1 MVLGSRNPVAGPY
14 HNFSMPEPGGVC
26 VAMHGAC
33 ERHPLLGFLSLVLPP
48 LCAGNAVVAI
58 AHPSHPLGAL
68 LVAESAPTADV
79 PPGALNV
86 LTGQSAELAT
96 WIAGHRDV
104 DSVHAAADSET
115 AAILR
120 GGAAENL
127 KRVHV
132 LPENEEFSDED
143 RWRSP
148 RRLTPFIETKTI
160 WHPSAC

>member
-1 MVLGSRNPVAGPY
+1 
-14 HNFSMPEPGGVC
+14 
-26 VAMHGAC
+26 
-33 ERHPLLGFLSLVLPP
+33 
-48 LCAGNAVVAI
+48 
-58 AHPSHPLGAL
+58 
-68 LVAESAPTADV
+68 
-79 PPGALNV
+79 
-86 LTGQSAELAT
+86 
-96 WIAGHRDV
+96 V
-104 DSVHAAADSET
+104 DSVHAVADSET

-148 RRLTPFIETKTI
+148 RRLAAFIETKTI